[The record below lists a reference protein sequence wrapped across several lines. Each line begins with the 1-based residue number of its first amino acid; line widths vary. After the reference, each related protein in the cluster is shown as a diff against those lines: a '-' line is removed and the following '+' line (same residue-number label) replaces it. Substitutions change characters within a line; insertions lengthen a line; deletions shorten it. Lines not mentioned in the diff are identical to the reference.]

1 MIENLSYAEQEYLK
15 TAYLLSQEKGQVT
28 TRQLAER
35 LKVKPASVSAMV
47 KHLSENG
54 EEAYIKHT
62 PYQHI
67 ELTEKGRRIALELVR
82 HQRLL
87 ELFLYTT
94 LDMPWELVRAEAE
107 RLAPIISEDLEERIA
122 TKLGHPE
129 RDPHGDPIPSVQGTI
144 NNADDVPLTSLEVG
158 MLAQVVR
165 VPDDDPALLRY
176 LRALGIVPGKW
187 IKLEVRAPYGNIL
200 TLRIGEQSHPL
211 AEAVSERISISEASK
226 KADSHQSE
234 R

>member
-15 TAYLLSQEKGQVT
+15 TAYLLAQEKGQVT

-47 KHLSENG
+47 KHLSEDG

-67 ELTEKGRRIALELVR
+67 ELTEKGQRIALELVR

-87 ELFLYTT
+87 ELFLQTT

-122 TKLGHPE
+122 NKLGHPE
-129 RDPHGDPIPSVQGTI
+129 RDPHGDPIPSVQGII
-144 NNADDVPLTSLEVG
+144 NNADDMPLTGLEVG
-158 MLAQVVR
+158 MKARVVR
-165 VPDDDPALLRY
+165 VPDDDPDLLRY
-176 LRALGIVPGKW
+176 LGSLGIIPGAW
-187 IKLEVRAPYGNIL
+187 VRLDARAPYGNIL
-200 TLRIGEQSHPL
+200 TLSIGERSYPL
-211 AEAVSERISISEASK
+211 AEAVAERIYISEVSK
-226 KADSHQSE
+226 QSGVDA
-234 R
+234 